1 MTDEKKEVEIDQVSI
16 DDANAAPETA
26 QDASDEVA
34 DATPDLAGEL
44 SAMTDKYM
52 RAMAEL
58 ENTRRRAALDA
69 DSAARTRAM
78 SVAGKFLPVMDAIAA
93 AQEHAPD
100 DAGIAAMARAME
112 SAFAQ
117 IGITKIDSI
126 GQALNPML
134 HNAIQVVDAPAS
146 DTPVAPN
153 TIIEEFQPG
162 YMFGDAVLRTAMV
175 VVAK

>member
-1 MTDEKKEVEIDQVSI
+1 MTDENKEVSIDEVSI
-16 DDANAAPETA
+16 DDANVAPENA
-26 QDASDEVA
+26 PVDADTPA
-34 DATPDLAGEL
+34 DATPDMAAELAE
-44 SAMTDKYM
+44 MTDKYM
-52 RAMAEL
+52 RAIAEL

-69 DSAARTRAM
+69 ESAARTRAM

-93 AQEHAPD
+93 AQKHAPD
-100 DAGIAAMARAME
+100 DQGIAAMARAME

-117 IGITKIDSI
+117 IGITKIDSV
-126 GQALNPML
+126 GQVLNPML

-146 DTPVAPN
+146 DAPVAPN